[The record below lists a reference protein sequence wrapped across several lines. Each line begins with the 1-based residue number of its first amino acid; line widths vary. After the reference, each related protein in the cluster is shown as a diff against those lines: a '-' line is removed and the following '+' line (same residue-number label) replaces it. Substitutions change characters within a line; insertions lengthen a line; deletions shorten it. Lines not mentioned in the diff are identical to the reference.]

1 MRNSLKEKGQPL
13 VIRTGNVIE
22 IFEEISSKFN
32 IMGIY
37 SHQETGDWLTYKRDQ
52 EVKLWAANK
61 KIIWKEY
68 LQFSVFRGNIN
79 RDDWSKTVSYTHL
92 RAHETDSYLVCRL
105 LLEKKYLSNKK
116 QLEKTDK
123 KKFDELI
130 RRFYLKN
137 WRIIL
142 LMCNYQTKYRYYS
155 KVIISIKDKSFPEMK
170 NKDFLKLFENN

>member
-1 MRNSLKEKGQPL
+1 MDKKWIKNGKINGKMKD
-13 VIRTGNVIE
+13 
-22 IFEEISSKFN
+22 IFEWI
-32 IMGIY
+32 
-37 SHQETGDWLTYKRDQ
+37 
-52 EVKLWAANK
+52 
-61 KIIWKEY
+61 
-68 LQFSVFRGNIN
+68 
-79 RDDWSKTVSYTHL
+79 
-92 RAHETDSYLVCRL
+92 
-105 LLEKKYLSNKK
+105 EKKYLSNKK

>member
-1 MRNSLKEKGQPL
+1 MKLIDNFVEKFHNYSLPKPEKCFVLAEGDEL
-13 VIRTGNVIE
+13 YINKWIKNGKINGKMKD
-22 IFEEISSKFN
+22 IFEWI
-32 IMGIY
+32 
-37 SHQETGDWLTYKRDQ
+37 
-52 EVKLWAANK
+52 
-61 KIIWKEY
+61 
-68 LQFSVFRGNIN
+68 
-79 RDDWSKTVSYTHL
+79 
-92 RAHETDSYLVCRL
+92 
-105 LLEKKYLSNKK
+105 EKKYLFNKK
-116 QLEKTDK
+116 QLDKTDK

>member
-1 MRNSLKEKGQPL
+1 MKDINILWFKKDLRIDDNEALYESLKNNDILPIYIFEIELWNQKTHSRRQWQFCKESVLDLRNSLKEKGQPL

-52 EVKLWAANK
+52 EVKLWASNK

-79 RDDWSKTVSYTHL
+79 RDDWSKKWAKNTSKGL
-92 RAHETDSYLVCRL
+92 IKGPLKINPIDFDAGAIP
-105 LLEKKYLSNKK
+105 LS
-116 QLEKTDK
+116 
-123 KKFDELI
+123 LI
-130 RRFYLKN
+130 H
-137 WRIIL
+137 I
-142 LMCNYQTKYRYYS
+142 
-155 KVIISIKDKSFPEMK
+155 
-170 NKDFLKLFENN
+170 